1 MYDYIVVG
9 AGFAGAIVA
18 ERLAS
23 QQNKKILIIEKRDHI
38 GGNCYDE
45 IDSSGV
51 LVHRYGPHL
60 FHTDY
65 DTVYEYLSR
74 FTKWQEYTHKVV
86 ANVDGQNIDLPFN
99 FNTLYQIFDESRADR
114 LKSLLIEEYG
124 ADNRVSVS
132 ELRNSDN
139 IELRELGEFIYEK
152 IFLNYTIKQWGIEAD
167 EIDPSV
173 LARVPILT
181 SYDSRYFQDRY
192 QAVPVDGYSEL
203 FKNILSHQNIT
214 IELGRDALESVSI
227 VDKQIHYN
235 GTPFSGRVVF
245 TGMVDELF
253 GYKYGKLPYR
263 SLDLKFEVYNMEY
276 FQESAVVNYPNEHDY
291 TRITEFK
298 HIHHAETPQTTIL
311 KEYPQPYIGGS
322 TIPYYP
328 MPTDESR
335 ESYERYSALASSVS
349 GLTLLGRLAEYR
361 YYDMDDI
368 AKRALDTYKEIL

>member
-1 MYDYIVVG
+1 MYDYIIVG
-9 AGFAGAIVA
+9 AGFAGAVVA

-23 QQNKKILIIEKRDHI
+23 QQNKKILIIEKREHI

-60 FHTDY
+60 FHTSNDR
-65 DTVYEYLSR
+65 VYEYLSE
-74 FTKWQEYTHKVV
+74 FTKWREYIHKVV
-86 ANVDGQNIDLPFN
+86 ASVDGQNIDLPFN
-99 FNTLYQIFDESRADR
+99 FTTLYQLFDKDKADR
-114 LKSLLIEEYG
+114 LRLLLIEEYG
-124 ADNRVSVS
+124 EDDRVSVL
-132 ELRNSDN
+132 ELRDSSQE
-139 IELRELGEFIYEK
+139 ELRELGEFVYEK
-152 IFLNYTIKQWGIEAD
+152 IFLNYTIKQWGIKAD

-192 QAVPVDGYSEL
+192 QAVPEDGYSRL
-203 FKNILSHQNIT
+203 FKNILSCKNIT
-214 IELGRDALESVSI
+214 IELGSDALQSISI
-227 VDKQIHYN
+227 VDDRLHYN
-235 GTPFSGRVVF
+235 GEIYHGKVIY

-253 GYKYGKLPYR
+253 GYRFGKLAYR
-263 SLDLKFEVYNMEY
+263 SLDLRFEVYDMEY
-276 FQESAVVNYPNEHDY
+276 FQDNAVVNYPNEHDY

-298 HIHHAETPQTTIL
+298 HIHPADTTQTTIL
-311 KEYPQPYIGGS
+311 KEYPQPYIDES

-328 MPTDESR
+328 IPTQKSKER
-335 ESYERYSALASSVS
+335 YERYATLADTVE

-368 AKRALDTYKEIL
+368 VQRALDIYKELL